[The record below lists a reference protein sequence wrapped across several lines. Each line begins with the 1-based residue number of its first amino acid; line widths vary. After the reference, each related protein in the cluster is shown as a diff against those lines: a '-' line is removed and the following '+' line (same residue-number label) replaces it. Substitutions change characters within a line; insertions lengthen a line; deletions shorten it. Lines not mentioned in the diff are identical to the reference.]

1 MKTVGAISPPRSYKG
16 GKSNYRPN
24 PHFESTSGKGK
35 GKNIRPHAPQDE
47 EFVQVERPALPAAFS
62 TSESCYDSKE
72 LHGLTF
78 NEKVEASHW
87 SRKRALAGRDVF
99 DVRAHELMYH
109 GSSKWSLR
117 ILSHERLISTVP
129 TRSVAESVFVAH
141 LLALVRKHHLDLDG
155 AAENAWVQQNPHT
168 ALPSKTSDI
177 GALCYPIL
185 AQLLQ
190 VLQKYALLETSSKV
204 SQEMIALKTR
214 LAKREE
220 QLRAQG
226 VELSPAK
233 PALSSEEPATG
244 SGHSLPLQSSGPPA
258 IEEQPQ
264 PGALE
269 HLDNIDQGILK
280 TRVKRLTGPSV
291 EASQSWLK
299 GFKKTLGNQKF
310 EELQNLAEEI
320 YKTSSD
326 KASSLSKDRL
336 KELSVKFGTPMSIA
350 NRMGIKSLSAVMA
363 TATMLAA

>member
-1 MKTVGAISPPRSYKG
+1 MKTVGTISPPRSYKG

-24 PHFESTSGKGK
+24 PHFESASGKGK

-47 EFVQVERPALPAAFS
+47 EFVQVEDLRFPLHFLPVNPATTPR
-62 TSESCYDSKE
+62 
-72 LHGLTF
+72 
-78 NEKVEASHW
+78 SHW

-109 GSSKWSLR
+109 GSSKWPLR

-155 AAENAWVQQNPHT
+155 AAENAWAQQNPHT

-177 GALCYPIL
+177 GALRYPIL

-190 VLQKYALLETSSKV
+190 VLQKCALVETNSKA

-233 PALSSEEPATG
+233 PALSSEEPAAR

-258 IEEQPQ
+258 I
-264 PGALE
+264 E

-336 KELSVKFGTPMSIA
+336 KELSVKFDIPMSIA
-350 NRMGIKSLSAVMA
+350 NRMGIKIPFGCYGYSNNVGSLNY
-363 TATMLAA
+363 TAIHYLIPCIIVAFC